1 MPDSRPPSVPSPH
14 PPKANSRAFKKA
26 IDDESLPPDFLDGVR
41 FATFAMGDSGYVFYN
56 SVGQAFHNRFVELGA
71 SALMDCGL
79 GDDQDEDKWETAW
92 TDFAPALYDE
102 LQLPAPPQELL
113 PPSSTIAIEAAAV
126 GGSKVQIPFIL
137 PRDAGGPSTLVPLET
152 SRPLTPGGRD
162 VRHFEWNIKGT
173 GISYDAGD
181 ALAVFSTNGAD
192 RVDEVTTKGRHH

>member
-1 MPDSRPPSVPSPH
+1 M
-14 PPKANSRAFKKA
+14 
-26 IDDESLPPDFLDGVR
+26 
-41 FATFAMGDSGYVFYN
+41 
-56 SVGQAFHNRFVELGA
+56 
-71 SALMDCGL
+71 MDCGL